1 MTTEDAPLD
10 PPDWAVTW
18 ERTEDGRTVF
28 RDEQGE
34 PLVAL
39 AVTGEELRR
48 LESGLRLLPESEA
61 TAALL
66 ERLAVLHLNLD
77 ELAD

>member
-1 MTTEDAPLD
+1 MTTEDVPPD

-18 ERTEDGRTVF
+18 ERTDGRTVF

-39 AVTGEELRR
+39 AVTSEELRR
-48 LESGLRLLPESEA
+48 LESGLRLLPASEA

-66 ERLAVLHLNLD
+66 DRLAVLHMNLD
-77 ELAD
+77 ESAD